1 MQKNPTKTIEISY
14 LIYINNKG
22 WIEAKDILEN
32 DEVLLYNNIIGIV
45 IKKELQIL
53 DHYETTYNFEVE
65 DNHNYYVSDENV
77 LVHNKCTNSDKY
89 VETVD
94 DALDEVE
101 NHLGKSQSYYVN
113 SSGETEFHILVSDA
127 DSRKIA
133 RFDLDLSKP
142 HVIKEGV
149 HINLETY
156 KYEFGSV
163 SQKKAI
169 KTIHL
174 KWRK

>member
-1 MQKNPTKTIEISY
+1 M
-14 LIYINNKG
+14 
-22 WIEAKDILEN
+22 
-32 DEVLLYNNIIGIV
+32 
-45 IKKELQIL
+45 
-53 DHYETTYNFEVE
+53 
-65 DNHNYYVSDENV
+65 
-77 LVHNKCTNSDKY
+77 Y

-113 SSGETEFHILVSDA
+113 SSGETVFRILVSDA
-127 DSRKIA
+127 DPRKIA

-169 KTIHL
+169 KNIHL